1 MPIGK
6 KIREA
11 RTQKVSPG
19 LVYALIAALVA
30 AFVAYGRYKPKPI
43 DHDNVMNLAGRI
55 RFRAVTMV
63 DRCRSEYLAYLRGDN
78 REHVY
83 CQTTDVEGPLLDLET
98 MVMSDHSAVAA
109 VKEYARAFDTVI
121 ANTSPTCDEMNVV
134 YNARQSANEERFREA
149 SARFTD
155 AMRSVGK

>member
-1 MPIGK
+1 MH
-6 KIREA
+6 
-11 RTQKVSPG
+11 KVRPS
-19 LVYALIAALVA
+19 LMYALIAALVA
-30 AFVAYGRYKPKPI
+30 AFVVNGRYKPKLI
-43 DHDNVMNLAGRI
+43 DHANVMNLAGRI
-55 RFRAVTMV
+55 RLRAVTLV
-63 DRCRSEYLAYLRGDN
+63 DHCRSEYLAYLRGQN

-155 AMRSVGK
+155 AMQSVGK

>member
-1 MPIGK
+1 
-6 KIREA
+6 
-11 RTQKVSPG
+11 
-19 LVYALIAALVA
+19 
-30 AFVAYGRYKPKPI
+30 
-43 DHDNVMNLAGRI
+43 
-55 RFRAVTMV
+55 
-63 DRCRSEYLAYLRGDN
+63 
-78 REHVY
+78 
-83 CQTTDVEGPLLDLET
+83 

-155 AMRSVGK
+155 AMQSVGK